1 MTEVELP
8 ARPAAPRPPTI
19 PCQPDGRAPLSFGQE
34 RLWFMEQFAPG
45 TAAYVIPATL
55 RLRGPLDPELLGR
68 ALDAVAARHDSLRMR
83 FTQDGDGLPAV
94 DLVGSVTV
102 ALVTSQAHSTERARE
117 MVAEA
122 ARQPF
127 DLATAPLLRALLIRL
142 DETDHVLHLAAHH
155 IVTDGWSFD
164 LLLGELATQYAG
176 YLDGRPEP
184 PAPAV
189 RYGDYAAWQRERVDG
204 PAVRGQ
210 LDYWR
215 GALADVPP
223 LELPTDRP
231 RPAEQGHEGATHR
244 FTLDA
249 ELTDELRRLGRRHRA
264 TLYMTLLAGLQALLF
279 RQSGQRDFAVGSPVA
294 GRVVPEL
301 EHLIGL
307 FINTLALRADLSLDT
322 TAKIGAG
329 GGTVSTAA
337 TGSIDGTAGTGGAA
351 EPSFATL
358 LGRTR
363 GTVIRALARQEVPFE
378 RLVQELHVP
387 RDVSRAPVFQV
398 MFALQNY
405 ARGANRWPAGLVAES
420 FGTGISSARYDLA
433 VYLSEADDG
442 LRGSVLYNTELFDPP
457 TMIRFT
463 DHYRNLLRA
472 AVTRPDLPLV
482 DLDLLDPAER
492 DRVLSLGTPAP
503 ARRTV
508 DGAAVTT
515 GARNLADLVTPYV
528 ASTPTT
534 AAVVCGGDSVTYRE
548 LDRRANRIAGFLRG
562 RGVGPESLVGVCLE
576 QSVELA
582 VTLLGVLR
590 AGGAY
595 VPLDPEQP
603 PARLAGMLADAG
615 PAIVLT
621 DSTLRALLAPLT
633 DAPLVCLDLVRDE
646 IAAEPVTAPPHGAS
660 PDNLAYVIY
669 TSGSTGTP
677 KGVAV
682 AHRQVLRYLDGI
694 ADRLEVA
701 PAGRYALL
709 QSMSFDFSVTV
720 FYLALATGGTV
731 HLVPR
736 RCTGAELADELR
748 RHRIDYLKMTPS
760 HLAALAADVP
770 LGALLP
776 HRALLLGGEA
786 AEPGWAAG
794 LADGD
799 AWVVNHY
806 GPTEATVG
814 VTTYRIRATGTGPGP
829 VPIGAPLPYAR
840 VHLLDHRLRPVP
852 VGTVGEIY
860 LGGDRLARGYLNQPG
875 QTAGRFVADPFG
887 APGDRLYRTGDLG
900 RWRGD
905 GELVFLGRHDH
916 QVKLR
921 GYRVELGE
929 VEAALR
935 ERDGVVQAAV
945 LLRDD
950 RLVAYLERRPGA
962 VATEPAA
969 LRRALADR
977 LPEYMI
983 PSRYV
988 WLDRLPLQEHGKV
1001 DRRALP
1007 APGDDRPTGTRAA
1020 PDGPVETVIAAVW
1033 QAVLGIDQLGVT
1045 DDFFDL
1051 GGHSLLATQVV
1062 ARLRRELP
1070 ETVDGPVHP
1079 VTVMD
1084 LFKHRTVRELAEL
1097 ATGDGGRGSGL
1108 LHELTPPVPVTAARV
1123 RSLVCVPYGG
1133 GSAVVYQP
1141 LADALPVGH
1150 RLYAVAVPGHDIGL
1164 ADDPR
1169 PIPEVAR
1176 EVADEILA
1184 TVDGPLALYG
1194 HCGPGGALAVEI
1206 ARLLEAAGRDL
1217 DALYLG
1223 GVFPFARPVGGVLG
1237 PLLRLRLAERI
1248 RSDRIYRTWLQAQGA
1263 DLGALD
1269 PEQAAFLIR
1278 AMRHDARVSE
1288 DYFTALVHQRVAPL
1302 RTPIVCV
1309 VGDRDRGTEYAEER
1323 FREWHFLSDRTALAV
1338 IDEGGHYFLK
1348 YRAAEL
1354 AEIVT
1359 TVDRRLA
1366 ASDHTLAAADEAPG
1380 PAGSDPGWRLAEV
1393 SGRTAPDRSTT
1404 DGASDDAAPGQARA
1418 GAPLPGFAGGGT
1430 ARTPE
1435 PSIRRFALVAVGQIV
1450 TMTGTAL
1457 TNFAL
1462 PLWIY
1467 LETGSLARFALFAV
1481 LGLVPGLLVAPLA
1494 GALIDRTSRRRII
1507 LLACCAAGGAKLVVA
1522 AALLAGLA
1530 QVWHFYLLVSW
1541 LSVALAF
1548 QRLAFVSAVPQLVP
1562 KRYLGHANG
1571 VTQTASGLTQFMVP
1585 LIAVALLEAVDL
1597 HGILV
1602 IDVVLYGLAIVVL
1615 LVIRFPATM
1624 ALRRRESIGDEI
1636 TGGLLYSWRRREFRA
1651 MLVFFAL
1658 LNLFLFPALFLL
1670 SPLVLGFA
1678 DLAEVARIALVG
1690 GLGGAA
1696 GGLVMLV
1703 WGGPRHHRMRTVLI
1717 GTVLLGVAC
1726 VVTGLRPDL
1735 TVIAA
1740 GAFGMYLALGVV
1752 NGVYATVVQTKVP
1765 QLFHGRVFALNQMVA
1780 WSTLP
1785 LGWGVIAPLAS
1796 GWAEPLLQP
1805 GGALAPTV
1813 GAVIGVGPGRGIGLL
1828 YVAFG
1833 LCIAVTAVVS
1843 LRTRVLARF
1852 DDEVPDAPPDDV
1864 LGIEARQARA
1874 AQAGTGPTDRS
1885 GRETAGV
1892 GTGARRTDGS

>member
-8 ARPAAPRPPTI
+8 ARPAATGPPTI
-19 PCQPDGRAPLSFGQE
+19 PRRPDGRAPLSFGQE

-45 TAAYVIPATL
+45 TAAYVIPVTL
-55 RLRGPLDPELLGR
+55 RLRGPLDPDLLGR

-83 FTQDGDGLPAV
+83 FTQDVDGLPAV
-94 DLVGSVTV
+94 DLAGPVTV
-102 ALVTSQAHSTERARE
+102 PLVTAHAHSAGRARE
-117 MVAEA
+117 LVADA

-142 DETDHVLHLAAHH
+142 GETDHVLHLAAHH

-184 PAPAV
+184 SAPAV
-189 RYGDYAAWQRERVDG
+189 RYGDYAAWQRERVDS

-249 ELTDELRRLGRRHRA
+249 GLTDELRRLGRRHRA
-264 TLYMTLLAGLQALLF
+264 TLYMTLLAGLQTLLF

-307 FINTLALRADLSLDT
+307 FINTLALRADLNLDAAAAT
-322 TAKIGAG
+322 GAG
-329 GGTVSTAA
+329 GS
-337 TGSIDGTAGTGGAA
+337 TGSAV

-363 GTVIRALARQEVPFE
+363 TTVIRALARQEVPFE

-442 LRGSVLYNTELFDPP
+442 LRGSVLYNTDLFDPQ
-457 TMIRFT
+457 TMTRFT

-472 AVTRPDLPLV
+472 AVARPDLPLV
-482 DLDLLDPAER
+482 DLDLLDRAER
-492 DRVLSLGTPAP
+492 DRVLSFGAPAP
-503 ARRTV
+503 ARRAA
-508 DGAAVTT
+508 GATT
-515 GARNLADLVTPYV
+515 ATSDAGTLADLITPYAV
-528 ASTPTT
+528 STSTT

-548 LDRRANRIAGFLRG
+548 LDHRANRIARFLRR

-621 DSTLRALLAPLT
+621 DTTLRAQLAPLT

-646 IAAEPVTAPPHGAS
+646 VAAEPETAPPDGAS

-682 AHRQVLRYLDGI
+682 AHRQVLRYLNGI
-694 ADRLEVA
+694 ADRLDVP

-770 LGALLP
+770 PGALLP
-776 HRALLLGGEA
+776 HRALLLGGEPA
-786 AEPGWAAG
+786 DPGWAAG
-794 LADGD
+794 LAEGNTR
-799 AWVVNHY
+799 VVNHY

-829 VPIGAPLPYAR
+829 VPIGTPLPYAR

-887 APGDRLYRTGDLG
+887 PPGGRLYRTGDLG

-905 GELVFLGRHDH
+905 GELVFLGRRDH

-935 ERDGVVQAAV
+935 EHDGVVQAAV

-950 RLVAYLERRPGA
+950 RLVAYLERRSGA
-962 VATEPAA
+962 VTTEPAT
-969 LRRALADR
+969 LRRTLADR

-983 PSRYV
+983 PTRYV

-1001 DRRALP
+1001 DRGALP
-1007 APGDDRPTGTRAA
+1007 PPGDDRPTGTRVA

-1033 QAVLGIDQLGVT
+1033 QAVLGIDRIGVT

-1051 GGHSLLATQVV
+1051 GGHSLLATRVV

-1097 ATGDGGRGSGL
+1097 AELVTGDGGRAGGL
-1108 LHELTPPVPVTAARV
+1108 LHELTPPVPATTERV

-1176 EVADEILA
+1176 AVADEILA

-1269 PEQAAFLIR
+1269 PDQAAFLIR
-1278 AMRHDARVSE
+1278 AMRHDARVAE

-1302 RTPIVCV
+1302 RAPIVCV

-1338 IDEGGHYFLK
+1338 VDEGGHYFLK

-1359 TVDRRLA
+1359 TVDRRLDRPDPATAGANETPA
-1366 ASDHTLAAADEAPG
+1366 AHV
-1380 PAGSDPGWRLAEV
+1380 PAEPDPGWRLTGV
-1393 SGRTAPDRSTT
+1393 SRRTAAETSTM
-1404 DGASDDAAPGQARA
+1404 DGASGAGTAPESTRG
-1418 GAPLPGFAGGGT
+1418 GAPLPVVADAT
-1430 ARTPE
+1430 VPRTPE

-1507 LLACCAAGGAKLVVA
+1507 LLACCAAGGAKLVIA
-1522 AALLAGLA
+1522 AALLADLA
-1530 QVWHFYLLVSW
+1530 QVWHFYLLVAW

-1571 VTQTASGLTQFMVP
+1571 VTQTATGLTQFMVP

-1615 LVIRFPATM
+1615 LAIRFPATM
-1624 ALRRRESIGDEI
+1624 ALRRRESIGAEI
-1636 TGGLLYSWRRREFRA
+1636 TGGLRYSWRRREFRA

-1717 GTVLLGVAC
+1717 GTVLLGLAC

-1833 LCIAVTAVVS
+1833 LCIGLTAVVS

-1874 AQAGTGPTDRS
+1874 ARAGTGPTDRS
-1885 GRETAGV
+1885 EREVAGAAT
-1892 GTGARRTDGS
+1892 GTRHADGS

>member
-8 ARPAAPRPPTI
+8 ARPTTVAPPVI
-19 PCQPDGRAPLSFGQE
+19 PRRPDGTAPLSFGQE
-34 RLWFMEQFAPG
+34 RLWFMEQFSPG

-55 RLRGPLDPELLGR
+55 RLRGPLDHDLLRR

-83 FTQDGDGLPAV
+83 FTQSVDGTPAV
-94 DLVGSVTV
+94 EVAASVTV
-102 ALVTSQAHSTERARE
+102 PLVTVDADDAERARE
-117 MVAEA
+117 LVAEA

-127 DLATAPLLRALLIRL
+127 DLAEAPLLRGLLVRL
-142 DETDHVLHLAAHH
+142 GETDHVLHLAAHH

-164 LLLGELATQYAG
+164 LLLGELAGQYAG
-176 YLDGRPEP
+176 QLDRRAA
-184 PAPAV
+184 PAPPAV

-215 GALADVPP
+215 QALADVPP

-249 ELTDELRRLGRRHRA
+249 ALTEELRRFGRSQRA
-264 TLYMTLLAGLQALLF
+264 TLYMTLLAGLQTLLF
-279 RQSGQRDFAVGSPVA
+279 RWSGQRDFAVGSPVA

-301 EHLIGL
+301 EGLVGL
-307 FINTLALRADLSLDT
+307 FINTIALRADLSVAPGGDPT
-322 TAKIGAG
+322 GAG
-329 GGTVSTAA
+329 STRN
-337 TGSIDGTAGTGGAA
+337 GSAG
-351 EPSFATL
+351 EPDFATV

-363 GTVIRALARQEVPFE
+363 AVAIRALARQEVPFE
-378 RLVQELHVP
+378 RLVQELNVP

-405 ARGANRWPAGLVAES
+405 ARGANAWPGGLVPES

-433 VYLSEADDG
+433 VYLSESDDG
-442 LRGSVLYNTELFDPP
+442 LRGSVLYNTALFDPE
-457 TMIRFT
+457 TMTRLT

-472 AVTRPDLPLV
+472 AVARPDLPVV
-482 DLDLLDPAER
+482 DLDLLGPAER
-492 DRVLSLGTPAP
+492 DRVLGFGASAPVPPSLGGTRATAGP
-503 ARRTV
+503 T
-508 DGAAVTT
+508 
-515 GARNLADLVTPYV
+515 LADLVSPYARTTPE
-528 ASTPTT
+528 TL
-534 AAVVCGGDSVTYRE
+534 AVVCGGDSVTYRE
-548 LDRRANRIAGFLRG
+548 LDRRANRLARYLRG
-562 RGVGPESLVGVCLE
+562 RGVGPDSLVGVCLE

-582 VTLLGVLR
+582 VALLGVLR

-595 VPLDPEQP
+595 LPLDPEQP
-603 PARLAGMLADAG
+603 SARLRAMLADAR
-615 PAIVLT
+615 PALILT
-621 DSTLRALLAPLT
+621 DTTLRAHLEPVT
-633 DAPLVCLDLVRDE
+633 DAPLSCLDLVRAE
-646 IAAEPVTAPPHGAS
+646 IAAEPAERPRTGVGPE
-660 PDNLAYVIY
+660 NLAYVIY

-682 AHRQVLRYLDGI
+682 AHRQVRHYLDGV
-694 ADRLEVA
+694 ADRLEVT

-748 RHRIDYLKMTPS
+748 THRIDYLKMTPS

-770 LGALLP
+770 PGALLP
-776 HRALLLGGEA
+776 RRALLLGGESSELA
-786 AEPGWAAG
+786 WAAG
-794 LADGD
+794 LAGGGT
-799 AWVVNHY
+799 AVFNHY

-814 VTTYRIRATGTGPGP
+814 VTTYRVPATATGPGTA
-829 VPIGAPLPYAR
+829 PIGTPLPYAR

-875 QTAGRFVADPFG
+875 LTAQRFVADPFG
-887 APGDRLYRTGDLG
+887 APGGRLYRTGDLG
-900 RWRGD
+900 RWRAD
-905 GELVFLGRHDH
+905 GQLVFLGRGDH
-916 QVKLR
+916 QVKIR

-935 ERDGVVQAAV
+935 EHDAVVQAAV

-950 RLVAYLERRPGA
+950 RLVAYLERRADGGDA
-962 VATEPAA
+962 EPAA

-983 PSRYV
+983 PGRFV
-988 WLDRLPLQEHGKV
+988 WLDRLPLQDHGKV

-1007 APGDDRPTGTRAA
+1007 APADNPSTGTRT
-1020 PDGPVETVIAAVW
+1020 PPRGPVETVIAGVW
-1033 QAVLGIDQLGVT
+1033 QAVLGIAEVGAT

-1062 ARLRRELP
+1062 ARLRRDLP
-1070 ETVDGPVHP
+1070 GTTTGPLP
-1079 VTVMD
+1079 PITVMD

-1097 ATGDGGRGSGL
+1097 VADGAGPDGGL
-1108 LHELTPPVPVTAARV
+1108 LHELTRPVPADQRV

-1141 LADALPVGH
+1141 LADALPPGH

-1194 HCGPGGALAVEI
+1194 HCGPGGALAVEV
-1206 ARLLEAAGRDL
+1206 ARLLEAAGREL

-1223 GVFPFARPVGGVLG
+1223 GVFPFARPVGGILG

-1263 DLGALD
+1263 DIGALD
-1269 PEQAAFLIR
+1269 PEEAAFLIR

-1288 DYFTALVHQRVAPL
+1288 DYFTSLVHQRPDRLRAP
-1302 RTPIVCV
+1302 VVSV

-1359 TVDRRLA
+1359 TVDRRL
-1366 ASDHTLAAADEAPG
+1366 DQPPVPVDEPSSPD
-1380 PAGSDPGWRLAEV
+1380 PAWRLAEV
-1393 SGRTAPDRSTT
+1393 SSRTPV
-1404 DGASDDAAPGQARA
+1404 A
-1418 GAPLPGFAGGGT
+1418 GADPAAARGSTAAHGT
-1430 ARTPE
+1430 VGVSTRRPE
-1435 PSIRRFALVAVGQIV
+1435 PSMRRFALVAVGQIV
-1450 TMTGTAL
+1450 TMSGTAL

-1481 LGLVPGLLVAPLA
+1481 LGLVPGLLVAPVA
-1494 GALIDRTSRRRII
+1494 GALIDRSSRRRII
-1507 LLACCAAGGAKLVVA
+1507 LLACCAAGGAKLLVA
-1522 AALLAGLA
+1522 AALLADRSE
-1530 QVWHFYLLVSW
+1530 VWHFYLLVGW

-1571 VTQTASGLTQFMVP
+1571 VTQTATGLTQFMVP
-1585 LIAVALLEAVDL
+1585 LVAVALLEAVGL
-1597 HGILV
+1597 RGILV
-1602 IDVVLYGLAIVVL
+1602 IDVVAYGFAIVVL
-1615 LVIRFPATM
+1615 LAIRFPATM
-1624 ALRRRESIGDEI
+1624 ALRRRESIGAEI
-1636 TGGLLYSWRRREFRA
+1636 AGGLRYSWQRREFRA

-1678 DLAEVARIALVG
+1678 ELPEVARTALVG

-1703 WGGPRHHRMRTVLI
+1703 WGGPRHRRMRTVLI
-1717 GTVLLGVAC
+1717 GTVVLGLAC
-1726 VVTGLRPDL
+1726 VVTGLRADL
-1735 TVIAA
+1735 TVVAV

-1765 QLFHGRVFALNQMVA
+1765 HLFHGRVFALNQMVA

-1796 GWAEPLLQP
+1796 RWVEPLLQP
-1805 GGALAPTV
+1805 GGALASTV
-1813 GAVIGVGPGRGIGLL
+1813 GAVIGVGTGRGIGLL

-1833 LCIAVTAVVS
+1833 FCIVVTAVVS

-1874 AQAGTGPTDRS
+1874 GTG
-1885 GRETAGV
+1885 GN
-1892 GTGARRTDGS
+1892 